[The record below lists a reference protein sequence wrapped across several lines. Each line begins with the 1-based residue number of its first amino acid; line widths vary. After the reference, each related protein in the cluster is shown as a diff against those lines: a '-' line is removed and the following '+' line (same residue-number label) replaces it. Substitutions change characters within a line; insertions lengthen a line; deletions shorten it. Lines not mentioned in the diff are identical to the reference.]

1 MFVLSAISP
10 DQQFLALQQLS
21 KTMRTGAKLLI
32 RDYGRYNIYILSYSL
47 LEATHIYIFK
57 IPGNR
62 SRFVGFR
69 GNSLSIIFRL
79 YPISRG
85 KSLPNIFTYQKRL
98 HTPKYFASSIFYGVC
113 QSFIGEGSGAAIVE
127 CHEED
132 QDYYYYYYYY

>member
-57 IPGNR
+57 IHIN
-62 SRFVGFR
+62 
-69 GNSLSIIFRL
+69 LSS
-79 YPISRG
+79 Y
-85 KSLPNIFTYQKRL
+85 
-98 HTPKYFASSIFYGVC
+98 
-113 QSFIGEGSGAAIVE
+113 
-127 CHEED
+127 
-132 QDYYYYYYYY
+132 